1 MSECDHNVSMDDL
14 NDDVLHHI
22 LSFISSA
29 QCLARFAL
37 TSRRVCHCVYDAKAS
52 SSLFDKLYEKSFGRC
67 SRTFLLG
74 GRRKYESLH
83 RLRQCLRYAAD
94 LEKKKPLDHS
104 RRRSIGVL
112 SSTEESE
119 AILYDS
125 PHLNQT
131 VDVAHC
137 IGYFSCQ
144 ELPTGPVVIT
154 GDFNGIRI
162 APSLNALLEE
172 KREGGEDRKVPAI
185 LKNDSLFQTIAGD
198 SQVLA
203 VVMPER
209 VKGSSSYFFFLG
221 FALGP
226 VMAVQVDI
234 GDDGKHTFTTKSIS
248 EGFHSNEVAALTL
261 LPMDD
266 DDETYCL
273 ISGCVDGQ
281 IYFYAHSSKGVL
293 DDPKLVTG
301 RESCFSLCSTRL
313 HGRSIFCIGENG
325 GISFWERQACEDF
338 KLWGVDH
345 KGLTESII
353 TRMRF
358 AHQNSHRLV
367 MGTNTGKLCIRKIAM
382 ADEHFFVTQKTIE
395 NAHSGTIETVQVSG
409 NVLLTCGG
417 DGHVKAWDLN
427 TGSMMGMVNVHPGRL
442 YPPVKQPRRRQAKVK
457 SAVVSTLVRRD
468 NESLVSLC
476 RDGTI
481 YDWNYGDLHNQVV
494 EIVAHNN
501 SQMSYSRSEQTT
513 VSMSEADIKD
523 PNKND
528 VLLGSRRKR
537 KSDDHPGNLWYHT
550 LVNER
555 KIRFLNASGNETR
568 QICNDIIHIVRS
580 AHPPGRFLAK
590 EESIGMW
597 YDVGDKAAM
606 DKTYRALWE
615 VRRKQPEHTAKP
627 ATDARKKTKKT
638 TRGRP
643 RKKHQTDEIQRCH

>member
-1 MSECDHNVSMDDL
+1 MSECDHDVSMDDL

-29 QCLARFAL
+29 KSLARFAL
-37 TSRRVCHCVYDAKAS
+37 TSRRVHHCVYDTEAS

-67 SRTFLLG
+67 SRTFLSG
-74 GRRKYESLH
+74 GRKKYESLH

-94 LEKKKPLDHS
+94 LEKKKPLDQS
-104 RRRSIGVL
+104 TRKSIGVL

-119 AILYDS
+119 AILYDH
-125 PHLNQT
+125 PQLNKT

-162 APSLNALLEE
+162 APSLNDLLEE
-172 KREGGEDRKVPAI
+172 KMEEGKDRKVPAV
-185 LKNDSLFQTIAGD
+185 LENDSFFQSIAGD

-209 VKGSSSYFFFLG
+209 VKESSSYFFFIG

-266 DDETYCL
+266 DDETYSL

-281 IYFYAHSSKGVL
+281 IFFYPDSSKGIL
-293 DDPKLVTG
+293 DNPKLVTG

-313 HGRSIFCIGENG
+313 HGRSIFCVGENG

-345 KGLTESII
+345 KGLTGSII

-358 AHQNSHRLV
+358 THPNSNRIV

-382 ADEHFFVTQKTIE
+382 AGEHFLVTQKTIE

-442 YPPVKQPRRRQAKVK
+442 YPPVKQPRRRQTKVK
-457 SAVVSTLVRRD
+457 SAVVGTLVQRD

-481 YDWNYGDLHNQVV
+481 YDWNYGDLHNKVV
-494 EIVAHNN
+494 EIVARDNT
-501 SQMSYSRSEQTT
+501 QMSCLRAEQATG
-513 VSMSEADIKD
+513 VMSGADIAQ

-528 VLLGSRRKR
+528 VLMGSRRKR
-537 KSDDHPGNLWYHT
+537 KIDEHPGNLWYNT

-555 KIRFLNASGNETR
+555 KIRFLNASGNEAR

-597 YDVGDKAAM
+597 YDVGDKVAL

-615 VRRKQPEHTAKP
+615 VRRKQSEHTTKSS
-627 ATDARKKTKKT
+627 TDSRKKA
-638 TRGRP
+638 TRGRS
-643 RKKHQTDEIQRCH
+643 RTDS